1 MERLRA
7 EAPKAKLKDVL
18 VHPELYAAHPEL
30 GNVETMP
37 ENFRGGGTKGSFS
50 GRVGDADNP
59 PLITYGGSERIFHP
73 EDNRSTLLHE
83 GMHGVQDIEG
93 FGRGA
98 NTTGLRPGTPAWQI
112 YQERLKAIRK
122 PMPREE
128 FDARFADPQ
137 SLYTYEKYLK
147 EHKAGLRKNAQMLDR
162 AAQET
167 AVQEA
172 YRRASGEV
180 EARNV
185 QKRMNMTAEERRA
198 TPPWKTQDVPDEQQ
212 IVRFRGLG
220 DQLQESRT
228 LKQETPFS
236 GIKRDIPIEKTT
248 ATYTKGQKL
257 LPEKPFDITQVPE
270 GSHFVSTFGDRSD
283 IGKRLTGIGGEK
295 FQEPVDL
302 YGGAG
307 FMRRANNPDEAGW
320 ASGKSVITKLQ
331 NAVRPLQETGKPVY
345 LIHTG
350 MGQRA
355 VDFSS
360 MMIKTLQQQIK
371 NKPLSKAAVKAFDKR
386 MKVQWGKDHPALPDW
401 PGWDNVDINNLSG
414 PERLKAVKLMDTDD
428 MRKLGFPD
436 VGAARWAITD
446 PKQRNMPFLGTGS
459 SVFELGGPIEHNV
472 NPKVGH
478 PDYPSQATSP
488 RGKYVGTT
496 PEIIHGLEFFVDVKK
511 GLKPGTTNESHIGRK
526 FLMSPAIQRVS
537 PEWLQHIINHLK
549 SDRGQKLGIAGA
561 IGAGLL
567 TAEQAQEMFGAKGG
581 EEPGKT

>member
-1 MERLRA
+1 MPSA
-7 EAPKAKLKDVL
+7 AAQDVL
-18 VHPELYAAHPEL
+18 QAMLEQRAAQKRRTLGATAAPMVLPFAQQRARLKVYLNAGERDRVMGDQAPLPFSNRIAGAFEAAEGMQEPSQALYAAKHRRAQGLPPPTSFLQDVASL
-30 GNVETMP
+30 GPRALGGVQKMWQAVPMAAEALYNDPLGSINSAGLAGQAATDAIVQGVVRPFTQFGDPNVDP
-37 ENFRGGGTKGSFS
+37 VENA
-50 GRVGDADNP
+50 ADIA
-59 PLITYGGSERIFHP
+59 LAAMGGSSVVPAEANSLRAGIK
-73 EDNRSTLLHE
+73 
-83 GMHGVQDIEG
+83 GVRQ
-93 FGRGA
+93 
-98 NTTGLRPGTPAWQI
+98 
-112 YQERLKAIRK
+112 
-122 PMPREE
+122 
-128 FDARFADPQ
+128 
-137 SLYTYEKYLK
+137 
-147 EHKAGLRKNAQMLDR
+147 
-162 AAQET
+162 
-167 AVQEA
+167 
-172 YRRASGEV
+172 
-180 EARNV
+180 
-185 QKRMNMTAEERRA
+185 
-198 TPPWKTQDVPDEQQ
+198 
-212 IVRFRGLG
+212 
-220 DQLQESRT
+220 

-248 ATYTKGQKL
+248 ATYAKGQKL

-360 MMIKTLQQQIK
+360 MMIKTLEQQIK
-371 NKPLSKAAVKAFDKR
+371 NKPLSKAAIKAFDKR
-386 MKVQWGKDHPALPDW
+386 MKAQWGKDHPALPDW
-401 PGWDNVDINNLSG
+401 PGWDNVNIDNLSG

-446 PKQRNMPFLGTGS
+446 PKQRNSPFAGTGAS
-459 SVFELGGPIEHNV
+459 IFELGGPIEHNV
-472 NPKVGH
+472 NPRVGH

-488 RGKYVGTT
+488 GGKYVGTL

-511 GLKPGTTNESHIGRK
+511 GLKPGITNESHIGRK

-537 PEWLQHIINHLK
+537 PEWVQHIVNYLK

-567 TAEQAQEMFGAKGG
+567 TAEQAQEMFGAEGG
-581 EEPGKT
+581 EGPAKT